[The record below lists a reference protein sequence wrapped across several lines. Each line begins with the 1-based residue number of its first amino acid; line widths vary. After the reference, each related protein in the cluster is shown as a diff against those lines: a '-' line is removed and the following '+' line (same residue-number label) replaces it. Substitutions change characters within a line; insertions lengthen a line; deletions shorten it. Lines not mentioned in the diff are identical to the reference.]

1 MTGGEVSV
9 QATGFS
15 HPPDRK
21 PIQKRPGAP
30 VEWHLAECP
39 VPNGKCL
46 AAPLKTGCASAPKPH
61 EQ

>member
-1 MTGGEVSV
+1 MAGAAVTVKA
-9 QATGFS
+9 QGFS

-21 PIQKRPGAP
+21 PIEHNGH
-30 VEWHLAECP
+30 VEWHKAECP

-46 AAPLKTGCASAPKPH
+46 AAPLKLGCASAPTPE